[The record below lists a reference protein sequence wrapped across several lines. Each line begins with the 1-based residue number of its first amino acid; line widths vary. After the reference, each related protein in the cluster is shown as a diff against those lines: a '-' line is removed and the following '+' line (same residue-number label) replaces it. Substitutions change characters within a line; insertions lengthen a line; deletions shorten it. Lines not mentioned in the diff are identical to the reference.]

1 MLDAVT
7 SHEAPVGAGA
17 RPLVGPNAIIQ
28 TGAALEAMAGR
39 AAARAVFERAGLSH
53 WFDAPPDSMVGQH
66 QAAAL
71 FDALREERPG
81 DWASIAAVSGH
92 LTAAYLL
99 AYRIPTVAR
108 AVLQAA
114 PPRLA
119 ARLLLTAIGRN
130 AWTFAGD
137 GAFSYACGDPCVL
150 TIRRNP
156 LAQPGCPWHVAVFE
170 MLFRR
175 LVAHDA
181 RVVHTHCAAEGDDA
195 CHFRVSLHAPDRK
208 H

>member
-1 MLDAVT
+1 MLDAAAL
-7 SHEAPVGAGA
+7 HEASAGAGA
-17 RPLVGPNAIIQ
+17 RPLVGPNAVIQ
-28 TGAALEAMAGR
+28 TGAALDAMAGR
-39 AAARAVFERAGLSH
+39 TAARAVFERAGLSL
-53 WFDAPPDSMVGQH
+53 WFDAPPDGMVDQRA
-66 QAAAL
+66 AAAL
-71 FDALREERPG
+71 FDALRAERPG
-81 DWASIAAVSGH
+81 DWAAIAAVSGH

-108 AVLQAA
+108 AVLHAA

-119 ARLLLTAIGRN
+119 ARLLLAAIGRN

-137 GAFSYACGDPCVL
+137 GAFSATAGDPCVL

-181 RVVHTHCAAEGDDA
+181 RVVHTHCSAEGDDA

>member
-1 MLDAVT
+1 MMDLSD
-7 SHEAPVGAGA
+7 
-17 RPLVGPNAIIQ
+17 I
-28 TGAALEAMAGR
+28 
-39 AAARAVFERAGLSH
+39 AVF
-53 WFDAPPDSMVGQH
+53 M
-66 QAAAL
+66 AA
-71 FDALREERPG
+71 
-81 DWASIAAVSGH
+81 

-119 ARLLLTAIGRN
+119 ARLLLTAISRN

-181 RVVHTHCAAEGDDA
+181 GVVHTHCAAEGDDA
-195 CHFRVSLHAPDRK
+195 CHFRVSLHATSRK